1 MFYISKWINMLST
14 DTKDVNYFLLD
25 DCVNFLDENPE
36 NWYFHSMFLDK
47 THNTAHF
54 PYKSRIH
61 IIHTTSMVHDIYI
74 SLIIK
79 L

>member
-1 MFYISKWINMLST
+1 MLST

-36 NWYFHSMFLDK
+36 NWYFRSMFLDK

-54 PYKSRIH
+54 PYKSRIY
-61 IIHTTSMVHDIYI
+61 IIHTTSMVHHIYI